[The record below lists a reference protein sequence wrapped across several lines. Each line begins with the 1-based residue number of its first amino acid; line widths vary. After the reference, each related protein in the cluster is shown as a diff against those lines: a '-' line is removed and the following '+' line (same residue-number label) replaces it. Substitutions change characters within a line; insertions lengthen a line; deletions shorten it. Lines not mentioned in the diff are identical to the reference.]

1 MNIQQILNESTW
13 GNLPNEITK
22 KIFNIV
28 FDKIKTGKKFSVE
41 ITKFFP
47 NNKIP
52 IYFMGNK
59 NHVDGS
65 NAEVIINDINYIIRF
80 YRDYNAD
87 IAADYD
93 EEIIEEA
100 YFDTIEHEVIH
111 ILDFLRAKGKSRI
124 SNLKKEYGT
133 ISRWNQITMNN
144 DNPKESLKAYYKN
157 VNEFNRLLNQV
168 VRYFKEHKRKL
179 DEKIKVKEDMIRF
192 IKAWEGEET
201 SEAFNE
207 DNKLYKALILRLN
220 REGVLPK
227 GFK

>member
-13 GNLPNEITK
+13 GSLPKEITN

-28 FDKIKTGKKFSVE
+28 YDKIKIGKKFSIE

-52 IYFMGNK
+52 IYFIYNK
-59 NHVDGS
+59 SHVDGS
-65 NAEVIINDINYIIRF
+65 NAEVIHNNINYAIMF
-80 YRDYNAD
+80 YRNHKEDTDAGYDDD
-87 IAADYD
+87 ILK
-93 EEIIEEA
+93 EN

-111 ILDFLRAKGKSRI
+111 VLDFLRAGGKSRI

-133 ISRWNQITMNN
+133 ISKWNQITMNN
-144 DNPKESLKAYYKN
+144 DNPKESIKAYYKN
-157 VNEFNRLLNQV
+157 INEFNRLLNQV
-168 VRYFKEHKRKL
+168 VEFFKSHRDKMENKIRDKEAL
-179 DEKIKVKEDMIRF
+179 MKFIKV
-192 IKAWEGEET
+192 WEGEET

-207 DNKLYKALILRLN
+207 DDKLYKALILRLN

>member
-47 NNKIP
+47 SNKIP
-52 IYFMGNK
+52 IYFMSNK

-65 NAEVIINDINYIIRF
+65 NAEVIVNDINYIIRF

-87 IAADYD
+87 IAEGYD
-93 EEIIEEA
+93 DDLLKEN

-111 ILDFLRAKGKSRI
+111 VLDFLRAGGKSRI

-144 DNPKESLKAYYKN
+144 DNPKESIKAYYKN

-168 VRYFKEHKRKL
+168 VEFFKSHRDKIEN
-179 DEKIKVKEDMIRF
+179 KIKDKESLMRF
-192 IKAWEGEET
+192 IKIWEGEET

-207 DNKLYKALILRLN
+207 DDKLYKALILRLN